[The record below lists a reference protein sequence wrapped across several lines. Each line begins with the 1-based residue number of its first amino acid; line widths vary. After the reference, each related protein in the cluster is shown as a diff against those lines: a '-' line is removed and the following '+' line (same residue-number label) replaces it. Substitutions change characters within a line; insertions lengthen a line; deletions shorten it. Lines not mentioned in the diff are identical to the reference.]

1 MIFIHNAD
9 PTKSIPRGTIGG
21 VIFTFMTYLILFIF
35 TAFSCPRE
43 LLINNYIYMQSID
56 YAPVLVA
63 IGIFAATFSASLSN
77 LIGASRVLEALSKDK
92 LFGPLLNPINKYS
105 KPGNP
110 ICAVLITWFLIQC
123 IIFIN
128 KLNLIAQI
136 TSVFFL
142 LSYFATNFACLSL
155 TLTSAPNFRPTFK
168 YFSGKTAV
176 LGIIGTLVMMFVI
189 NTVYATITIFLCLI
203 LVIILH
209 IRSPPFRWGSITQ
222 ALIFHQVNDSKIFWL
237 LWLIYF

>member
-1 MIFIHNAD
+1 
-9 PTKSIPRGTIGG
+9 
-21 VIFTFMTYLILFIF
+21 
-35 TAFSCPRE
+35 
-43 LLINNYIYMQSID
+43 MQSVN

-92 LFGPLLNPINKYS
+92 LFGSLLNPITKYTL
-105 KPGNP
+105 PGNP

-168 YFSGKTAV
+168 YFTWKTATI
-176 LGIIGTLVMMFVI
+176 GIIGTLVLMFVI
-189 NTVYATITIFLCLI
+189 NFVYATITIILCFI
-203 LVIILH
+203 LVVILH
-209 IRSPPFRWGSITQ
+209 IRSPPLRWGSITQ
-222 ALIFHQVNDSKIFWL
+222 ALIFHQV
-237 LWLIYF
+237 

>member
-1 MIFIHNAD
+1 MAGANISGELKD

-21 VIFTFMTYLILFIF
+21 VIFTFITYLILFFF

-43 LLINNYIYMQSID
+43 LLINDYIYMQSID

-110 ICAVLITWFLIQC
+110 VCAVLITWFLIQC

-136 TSVFFL
+136 TS
-142 LSYFATNFACLSL
+142 SNAY
-155 TLTSAPNFRPTFK
+155 
-168 YFSGKTAV
+168 
-176 LGIIGTLVMMFVI
+176 IGTEFPSNLQ
-189 NTVYATITIFLCLI
+189 IF
-203 LVIILH
+203 
-209 IRSPPFRWGSITQ
+209 
-222 ALIFHQVNDSKIFWL
+222 
-237 LWLIYF
+237 